1 MQTFYSPNAAAAHLG
16 AKREV
21 VQELAERLDLGR
33 RKGQVNGRLLS
44 GGEVERLRQALRE
57 GETAT

>member
-1 MQTFYSPNAAAAHLG
+1 VG
-16 AKREV
+16 A
-21 VQELAERLDLGR
+21 QDLAENLNLGR

-44 GGEVERLRQALRE
+44 GGEVERVRQALRE